1 MYEVYLDDMRLPI
14 TPQKIQMKYG
24 NQNKTV
30 ELINGE
36 EFNIIRPPG
45 LCEVSLD
52 AVIPQS
58 DYPFA
63 VWDGAGDAEE
73 FIEHLR
79 ELKEAR
85 SEFEFIVIREGPGRQ
100 NFFDTNMDVT
110 LEDYKISDDAKEGV
124 DLLVSLTLKEYQHY
138 GTKIVNFTIMPEQT
152 PQATETEEDRAEPE
166 TPKTYTV
173 LSGDSLWKIAKKT
186 LGDGSRWSEI
196 YNLNTDKIG
205 NPDLIYPGQVL
216 TLP

>member
-124 DLLVSLTLKEYQHY
+124 DLLVSLTLKE
-138 GTKIVNFTIMPEQT
+138 
-152 PQATETEEDRAEPE
+152 
-166 TPKTYTV
+166 
-173 LSGDSLWKIAKKT
+173 
-186 LGDGSRWSEI
+186 
-196 YNLNTDKIG
+196 
-205 NPDLIYPGQVL
+205 
-216 TLP
+216 

>member
-138 GTKIVNFTIMPEQT
+138 GTKIMNFTIMPEQT
-152 PQATETEEDRAEPE
+152 PQATETEEDRAVPE

-173 LSGDSLWKIAKKT
+173 QSGDSLWKIAKKT

>member
-138 GTKIVNFTIMPEQT
+138 GTKIMNFTIMPEQT

>member
-1 MYEVYLDDMRLPI
+1 MYEIYIDDMRLPI

-110 LEDYKISDDAKEGV
+110 LEDYKISDDVKEGV

-138 GTKIVNFTIMPEQT
+138 GTKIMNFTIMPEQT
-152 PQATETEEDRAEPE
+152 PQATETEEDRAVPE
-166 TPKTYTV
+166 APKTYTV
-173 LSGDSLWKIAKKT
+173 QGGDSLWKIAKKT

>member
-45 LCEVSLD
+45 LCEISLD

-152 PQATETEEDRAEPE
+152 PQATETEEDRPVPE

-173 LSGDSLWKIAKKT
+173 QSGDSLWKIAKKT

-196 YNLNTDKIG
+196 YNLNTDKIS
-205 NPDLIYPGQVL
+205 NPDLIYPGQAL

>member
-45 LCEVSLD
+45 LCEISLD

-79 ELKEAR
+79 ELKETR

-152 PQATETEEDRAEPE
+152 PQATETEEDRAAPE

-173 LSGDSLWKIAKKT
+173 QSGDSLWKIAKKT
-186 LGDGSRWSEI
+186 LGDGNRWSEI
-196 YNLNTDKIG
+196 YNLNTDKIS

>member
-138 GTKIVNFTIMPEQT
+138 GTKIMNFTIMPEQT
-152 PQATETEEDRAEPE
+152 PQATETEEDRAVPV

-173 LSGDSLWKIAKKT
+173 QSGDSLWKIAKKT

>member
-85 SEFEFIVIREGPGRQ
+85 SEFEFIVIREGPGSQ

-138 GTKIVNFTIMPEQT
+138 GTKIMNFTIMPEQT

>member
-1 MYEVYLDDMRLPI
+1 MYEIYIDDMRLPI

-110 LEDYKISDDAKEGV
+110 LEDYKISDDVKEGV

-138 GTKIVNFTIMPEQT
+138 GTKIMNFTIMPEQT
-152 PQATETEEDRAEPE
+152 PQASETEEDRAVPE

-173 LSGDSLWKIAKKT
+173 QGGDSLWKIAKKT

>member
-52 AVIPQS
+52 TVIPQS

-124 DLLVSLTLKEYQHY
+124 DLLVSLTLKEYQRY
-138 GTKIVNFTIMPEQT
+138 GTKIMNFTIMPEQT
-152 PQATETEEDRAEPE
+152 PQATETEEDRAVPE

-173 LSGDSLWKIAKKT
+173 QSGDSLWKIAKKT

>member
-73 FIEHLR
+73 FIGHLR

-138 GTKIVNFTIMPEQT
+138 GTKIMNFTIMPEQT
-152 PQATETEEDRAEPE
+152 PQATETEEDRAIPE

-173 LSGDSLWKIAKKT
+173 QSGDSLWKIAKKT

>member
-14 TPQKIQMKYG
+14 TPQKIQIKYE

-30 ELINGE
+30 DLINGE

-45 LCEVSLD
+45 LCEISLD

-63 VWDGAGDAEE
+63 FWDGAGDAEE
-73 FIEHLR
+73 FIERLR
-79 ELKEAR
+79 ELKEAQ

-138 GTKIVNFTIMPEQT
+138 GTKIVNFMIMPEQP
-152 PQATETEEDRAEPE
+152 PQAAEPEEDRAVPE
-166 TPKTYTV
+166 TPKAYTV
-173 LSGDSLWKIAKKT
+173 QGGDSLWKIAKKT

-196 YNLNTDKIG
+196 YNLNTDKIS

>member
-14 TPQKIQMKYG
+14 TPQKIQIKYG
-24 NQNKTV
+24 NQNKTA

-45 LCEVSLD
+45 LCEISLD

-58 DYPFA
+58 DYPFV

-79 ELKEAR
+79 ELKEER
-85 SEFEFIVIREGPGRQ
+85 SEFEFIVIREGPGSQ

-110 LEDYKISDDAKEGV
+110 LEDYKISDDVKEGM
-124 DLLVSLTLKEYQHY
+124 DLLVSLTLKEYQRY
-138 GTKIVNFTIMPEQT
+138 GTKIVNFTIMPEQP
-152 PQATETEEDRAEPE
+152 PQAVETEEDRAVPD

-173 LSGDSLWKIAKKT
+173 QSGDSLWKVAKKT
-186 LGDGSRWSEI
+186 LGDGNRWSEI
-196 YNLNTDKIG
+196 YNLNTDKIR

>member
-14 TPQKIQMKYG
+14 TPQKIQIKYG
-24 NQNKTV
+24 NQNKTA

-45 LCEVSLD
+45 LCEISLD

-58 DYPFA
+58 DYPFV
-63 VWDGAGDAEE
+63 VWDGAGDVEE

-79 ELKEAR
+79 ELKEER
-85 SEFEFIVIREGPGRQ
+85 SEFEFIVIREGPGSQ

-110 LEDYKISDDAKEGV
+110 LEDYKISDDVKEGM
-124 DLLVSLTLKEYQHY
+124 DLLVSLTLKEYQRY
-138 GTKIVNFTIMPEQT
+138 GTKIVNFTIMPEQP
-152 PQATETEEDRAEPE
+152 PQAVETEEDRAVPD

-173 LSGDSLWKIAKKT
+173 QSGDSLWKVAKKT
-186 LGDGSRWSEI
+186 LGDGNRWSEI
-196 YNLNTDKIG
+196 YNLNTDKIR

>member
-1 MYEVYLDDMRLPI
+1 MYEIYIDDMRLPI

-110 LEDYKISDDAKEGV
+110 LEDYKISDDVKEGV

-138 GTKIVNFTIMPEQT
+138 GTKIMNFTIMPEQT
-152 PQATETEEDRAEPE
+152 PQATETEEDRAVPE

-173 LSGDSLWKIAKKT
+173 QGGDSLWKIAKKT